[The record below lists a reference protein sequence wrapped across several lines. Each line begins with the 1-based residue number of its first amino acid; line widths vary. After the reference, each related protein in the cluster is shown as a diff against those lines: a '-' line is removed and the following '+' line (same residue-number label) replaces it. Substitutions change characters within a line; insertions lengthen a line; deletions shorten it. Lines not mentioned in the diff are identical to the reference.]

1 MLMHAFYISQPNG
14 ARARRAVGRATGRF
28 WWGHLFVGLFIVAT
42 AHGYAQT
49 SAQDREVPSDAAS
62 IPGVTELMLAAG
74 QSPPATVREI
84 VQDVTPAMLAAADEN
99 GNTALHWAAF
109 FATDPGTIDA
119 LLDAEIPVDRPNTQ
133 GLTAFEIIQGNDSL
147 VGTNAYRR
155 LLRVKLENRSQ

>member
-1 MLMHAFYISQPNG
+1 MLMHAFYLSRREGAQSQYSV
-14 ARARRAVGRATGRF
+14 RQSTGRSL
-28 WWGHLFVGLFIVAT
+28 WKRLCVGLFIVA
-42 AHGYAQT
+42 AAQGYAQD

-74 QSPPATVREI
+74 QSSPATVRDI
-84 VQDVTPAMLAAADEN
+84 VQDATPAVLAAADEN

-109 FATDPGTIDA
+109 FATDPDTLDA

-147 VGTNAYRR
+147 VGTHAYQR
-155 LLRVKLENRSQ
+155 LLRVKLESRSP